1 MGVWEVSLLKPQLSL
16 VQVSPLT
23 PLVPPLVVL
32 SFLEQPVL
40 FPNTLPST
48 NTNTL
53 SKTLAFPCQLLD
65 HTLFNNLS
73 LLRDQYHNPL
83 KDQYHNQYHN
93 PSTFLTQLRDQ
104 SHNQEQFQLT
114 DPCQTQDQSPSQE
127 TSHDLS
133 RSVLTPLTM
142 YHMKYKFLSTN
153 LSTDQYHT
161 QLNKFVTFKFHTQLK
176 DSSTDQ
182 CHTQWNKYRNNLSLF
197 QGLFQDQFK
206 SLFKFQL
213 TNPSANLSQPLSQ
226 EQCQD
231 PFKCLFL
238 SLSRELLTDQFH
250 TLSNKSLHK
259 HNKDQSPFL
268 HLLPSLYPLKLRSHT
283 Q

>member
-73 LLRDQYHNPL
+73 PLRDQYHNQL
-83 KDQYHNQYHN
+83 K
-93 PSTFLTQLRDQ
+93 
-104 SHNQEQFQLT
+104 

-161 QLNKFVTFKFHTQLK
+161 QLNKFVTFKFHTQLE

-182 CHTQWNKYRNNLSLF
+182 CH
-197 QGLFQDQFK
+197 
-206 SLFKFQL
+206 
-213 TNPSANLSQPLSQ
+213 A
-226 EQCQD
+226 
-231 PFKCLFL
+231 
-238 SLSRELLTDQFH
+238 
-250 TLSNKSLHK
+250 
-259 HNKDQSPFL
+259 
-268 HLLPSLYPLKLRSHT
+268 
-283 Q
+283 